1 MMRLLVLL
9 AVCLPIYS
17 LAQTVQIKTIQLAG
31 NKVIVHYDL
40 EDSSPTNEYQIG
52 LYAST
57 DNFTVPMSKVKGDVG
72 GEIKPGVGKKIEWD
86 IKEELGDFTGNL
98 SLEIRGR
105 VFVVFVKLKDFDA
118 TKTYK
123 RGKRYGISWK
133 PGNTNPIHIELYKG
147 SERMIGELNHPNS
160 GAYTLSLPSRIEP
173 GKDYRLK
180 ISDSKKPDDVVYTD
194 YFAVKQR
201 VPLVAKIAAAG
212 IVVGGLTYL
221 VLSLGGGTE
230 AEDPNIEDPLG
241 LPDTN

>member
-1 MMRLLVLL
+1 MRLLALF
-9 AVCLPIYS
+9 AVCLPFYS
-17 LAQTVQIKTIQLAG
+17 LAQTVQIKNIQLAG
-31 NKVIVHYDL
+31 SKVIVYYDL
-40 EDSSPTNEYQIG
+40 EDSSPTNEYQLG

-72 GEIKPGVGKKIEWD
+72 GEIKPGLNKKIEWD
-86 IKEELGDFTGNL
+86 VKEELGDFTGDI
-98 SLEIRGR
+98 SLEIRGK

-118 TKTYK
+118 AKTYK

-133 PGNTNPIHIELYKG
+133 PGSTNPIHIELYKG
-147 SERMIGELNHPNS
+147 SERMTGELNHPNN

-194 YFAVKQR
+194 YFTVKQR
-201 VPLVAKIAAAG
+201 VPLVSKIAAAG
-212 IVVGGLTYL
+212 IVLGGLTYL
-221 VLSLGGGTE
+221 ALSLGGGAE
-230 AEDPNIEDPLG
+230 AGDPNIEDPAG